1 MNKLW
6 VRAQDG
12 KKLVLAGE
20 FELFEAF
27 DGVSVYANNLIVGK
41 YRDVDRAIEVLDEI
55 VVQLRNGGSFDDMY
69 KSRRVSK
76 SNVFT
81 MPQE

>member
-1 MNKLW
+1 MELW
-6 VRAQDG
+6 CRAQDG
-12 KKLVLAGE
+12 KKLVLARE

-27 DGVSVYANNLIVGK
+27 DGVSIYANNLIVGK
-41 YRDVDRAIEVLDEI
+41 YKDVDRAIEVLDEI

-69 KSRRVSK
+69 KQRRVSK

-81 MPQE
+81 MPKE

>member
-6 VRAQDG
+6 VRSQDG

-20 FELFEAF
+20 FEMFEAF
-27 DGVSVYANNLIVGK
+27 DGVSIYANNLIVGK
-41 YRDVDRAIEVLDEI
+41 YRDVDRAIEVLDE
-55 VVQLRNGGSFDDMY
+55 VVTQLRAGGSFDDMY

-76 SNVFT
+76 SNVFS
-81 MPQE
+81 MPEE

>member
-1 MNKLW
+1 MKLW
-6 VRAQDG
+6 CRSQDG

-20 FELFEAF
+20 FEMFEAF
-27 DGVSVYANNLIVGK
+27 DGVSIYANNLVVGK

>member
-20 FELFEAF
+20 FEMFEAF
-27 DGVSVYANNLIVGK
+27 DGVSIYANNLIVGK
-41 YRDVDRAIEVLDEI
+41 YKDVDRAIEVLDEI

-76 SNVFT
+76 SNVFS
-81 MPQE
+81 MPEE

>member
-1 MNKLW
+1 MELW
-6 VRAQDG
+6 CRAQDG
-12 KKLVLAGE
+12 KKLVLARE

-27 DGVSVYANNLIVGK
+27 DGVSIYANNLCVGK

-76 SNVFT
+76 SNVFS
-81 MPQE
+81 MPEE

>member
-1 MNKLW
+1 MELW
-6 VRAQDG
+6 CRAQDG
-12 KKLVLAGE
+12 KKLVLARE

-27 DGVSVYANNLIVGK
+27 DGVSIYANNLCVGK

>member
-1 MNKLW
+1 MELW
-6 VRAQDG
+6 CRAQDG
-12 KKLVLAGE
+12 KKLVLARE

-27 DGVSVYANNLIVGK
+27 DGVSIYANNLCVGK

-76 SNVFT
+76 SNVFS
-81 MPQE
+81 MPED

>member
-1 MNKLW
+1 MELW
-6 VRAQDG
+6 CRAQDG
-12 KKLVLAGE
+12 KKLVLARE

-27 DGVSVYANNLIVGK
+27 DGVSIYANNLCVGK

-55 VVQLRNGGSFDDMY
+55 VTQLRNGGSFDDMY

-76 SNVFT
+76 SNVFS
-81 MPQE
+81 MPEE